1 MRLFDRREHDCR
13 TRMGRRALCPARLR
27 QPPTVVAKAVRQS
40 GRCNAG
46 RHVVLAHGRKMPRR
60 IADFVQRVR
69 SNSGIARGPKQP
81 GKSREIVSGVKAVCH
96 FRFSTRPPVAEDGA
110 ALISAIGES
119 NPQSERASPNR
130 REVYLNLG
138 ARLALWSS
146 SQAVANGPKSLSN
159 SACSSAS
166 IRWRA
171 QYSVTDQTFVSSSV
185 SICLGSMCSVK
196 GVSSELRDYASPAFI
211 RTS

>member
-1 MRLFDRREHDCR
+1 MRFFDHHEHDCG
-13 TRMGRRALCPARLR
+13 TRLRRRALCPARLR
-27 QPPTVVAKAVRQS
+27 QPPTVLAQAVRQDR
-40 GRCNAG
+40 RCNAG

-69 SNSGIARGPKQP
+69 SNSGIGRGPRGRERQP
-81 GKSREIVSGVKAVCH
+81 IGTVSFAG
-96 FRFSTRPPVAEDGA
+96 RA
-110 ALISAIGES
+110 AGIFKRIIEGMEEA
-119 NPQSERASPNR
+119 
-130 REVYLNLG
+130 YLNLG

-171 QYSVTDQTFVSSSV
+171 QNSVTDQTFVSSSV

-196 GVSSELRDYASPAFI
+196 GVSSEFRDYASPAFI